1 MKISVRYVCRV
12 HNMSN
17 SDSSHP
23 PKDEKE
29 TKEKMPT
36 HEMIHQSGDAFRLL
50 VQAVSDYAIF
60 ILDKEGYIATWNL
73 GAEKINGYSPDD
85 IIGKHFSIFYPEE
98 DLQRDKP
105 GYELKVAA
113 AVGRFE
119 DEGWRIRKDGTRIWA
134 NVIITALRD
143 KDGTLRGFGKVT
155 RDLTERRQGEEIL
168 RQSEERFR
176 LMVENV
182 KDYAIFMLNPQGY
195 IESWNL
201 GAENIKGYSA
211 DDIIG
216 KHFSIF
222 YPEEDLQRDKPGYE
236 LKVAAAVGRFED
248 EGWRIRKD
256 GSRFWANVIITAL
269 RDKDG
274 TLRGFGKVTR
284 DLTERKQAE
293 EQRLQL
299 AREQVARA
307 EADAANRAKDEFL
320 ATISHELRTPLN
332 AILGWGRML
341 RNSNLDEASFAR
353 GLDTIERNAKLQAQ
367 LINDLL
373 DVSRII
379 SGKVRLTVMPVELR
393 PIIEAA
399 IDSIR
404 PAADAKNIRLQ
415 VTLDTNTGLISG
427 DPDRLQQVVWNL
439 LSNAVKFTEKGG
451 RVQVRLERINSHV
464 EITVSDTG
472 KGISP
477 EFLPYVFDRFRQA
490 DSSITRLHGG
500 LGLGLAIVRHL
511 MELHGGSVQ
520 AQSPGEGQ
528 GATFSLLLPVIIA
541 HGSGRSAINSEEAD
555 ASSASLEANFSSPS
569 LEGLS
574 ILVADDEADARDLLS
589 AILETRKAQV
599 TAVASAAEA
608 YDTLEW
614 LRPDVIISDIGM
626 PGEDGYSLIRT
637 VRQKEAQKRQG
648 WRPAIALTAHARV
661 EDRLRALSAGYQ
673 AHVAKPVE
681 PTELVAVIASLVR
694 PLA

>member
-1 MKISVRYVCRV
+1 
-12 HNMSN
+12 MSN
-17 SDSSHP
+17 SDSSYP

-29 TKEKMPT
+29 IEEEKPV
-36 HEMIHQSGDAFRLL
+36 HEMVQQSEDSFSLL

-73 GAEKINGYSPDD
+73 GAQQIKGYSADE

-98 DLQRDKP
+98 DLKWDKP
-105 GYELKVAA
+105 TYELKVATE
-113 AVGRFE
+113 VGRFE
-119 DEGWRIRKDGTRIWA
+119 DEGWRIRKDGTRLWA
-134 NVIITALRD
+134 NVIITALR
-143 KDGTLRGFGKVT
+143 
-155 RDLTERRQGEEIL
+155 
-168 RQSEERFR
+168 
-176 LMVENV
+176 N
-182 KDYAIFMLNPQGY
+182 
-195 IESWNL
+195 
-201 GAENIKGYSA
+201 
-211 DDIIG
+211 
-216 KHFSIF
+216 
-222 YPEEDLQRDKPGYE
+222 
-236 LKVAAAVGRFED
+236 
-248 EGWRIRKD
+248 
-256 GSRFWANVIITAL
+256 
-269 RDKDG
+269 KDG

-307 EADAANRAKDEFL
+307 ESDAANRAKDEFL

-341 RNSNLDEASFAR
+341 RNSLLDEANFAR

-367 LINDLL
+367 LIDDLL

-393 PIIEAA
+393 PVIEAA
-399 IDSIR
+399 IDSVR
-404 PAADAKNIRLQ
+404 PAAEAKNIRLQ
-415 VTLDTNTGLISG
+415 ITLDTNTGLVSG
-427 DPDRLQQVVWNL
+427 DPDRLQQVIWNL
-439 LSNAVKFTEKGG
+439 LSNAVKFTNKGG

-464 EITVSDTG
+464 EVTVSDTG
-472 KGISP
+472 KGIPP

-490 DSSITRLHGG
+490 DSSITRMHGG

-511 MELHGGSVQ
+511 TELHGGIVQ

-528 GATFSLLLPVIIA
+528 GATFSLRLPVLIV
-541 HGSGRSAINSEEAD
+541 HGSGRFAINAD
-555 ASSASLEANFSSPS
+555 EANESSPAQEMDFGTSPS

-574 ILVADDEADARDLLS
+574 ILVVDDEADARELLKV
-589 AILETRKAQV
+589 ILETRKAEV
-599 TAVASAAEA
+599 TTVASAAEA
-608 YDTLEW
+608 YETLEW

-626 PGEDGYSLIRT
+626 PGEDGYSLIRN
-637 VRQKEAQKRQG
+637 VRLKEAQKRQG
-648 WRPAIALTAHARV
+648 WKPAIALTAHARV